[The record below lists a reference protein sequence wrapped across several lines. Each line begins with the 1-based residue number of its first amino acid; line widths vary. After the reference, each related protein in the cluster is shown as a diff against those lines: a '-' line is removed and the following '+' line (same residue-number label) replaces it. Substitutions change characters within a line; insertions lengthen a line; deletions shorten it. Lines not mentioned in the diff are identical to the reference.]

1 MKLIVYTDGASRGNP
16 GLSAYGFSIQDDR
29 GNILYKESKYIGVAT
44 NNYAEYSAVLNAL
57 EYVEKHFKKAEAIFL
72 IDSKLVVEQ
81 LSGRF
86 KIKSANLKP
95 LIQKIKGI
103 EYKLNLVSYSHIP
116 RERNK
121 LADFLANSALDNL

>member
-1 MKLIVYTDGASRGNP
+1 MKLIIYTDGASRGNP
-16 GLSAYGFSIQDDR
+16 GQSAYGFFIQDDQ

-44 NNYAEYSAVLNAL
+44 NNYAEYSAVLKAL
-57 EYVEKHFKKAEAIFL
+57 EYVEKHFQQAEAFFL

-95 LIQKIKGI
+95 LIQKIKDI
-103 EYKLNLVSYSHIP
+103 KHHLNSISFRHIP
-116 RERNK
+116 REKNK
-121 LADFLANSALDNL
+121 LADFLANQALDNL